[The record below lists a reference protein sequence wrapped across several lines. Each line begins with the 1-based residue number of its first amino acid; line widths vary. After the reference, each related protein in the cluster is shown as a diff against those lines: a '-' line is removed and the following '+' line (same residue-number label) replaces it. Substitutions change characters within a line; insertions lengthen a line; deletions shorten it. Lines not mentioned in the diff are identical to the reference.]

1 MSGDTPPLSARA
13 FLLRLLNNLKQV
25 YITLNMAEDA
35 LTIVRCVCAGS
46 RAGWLLQLVSLS
58 GKLYTCVQM
67 QAQECCGPS
76 IAEVAAR
83 CCLVLLGLSK
93 PERSCF

>member
-35 LTIVRCVCAGS
+35 LTIVRCVQAARC
-46 RAGWLLQLVSLS
+46 LDQS
-58 GKLYTCVQM
+58 GTVQEQASCEM
-67 QAQECCGPS
+67 QAQEC
-76 IAEVAAR
+76 
-83 CCLVLLGLSK
+83 
-93 PERSCF
+93 